1 MNKILTLLTL
11 LFSGIIFSQTSID
24 ENITI
29 KFPSEPKILENVA
42 KTDTLNQ
49 TIKTTLKTYYLNS
62 KEESYVAMRLKILTN
77 DEIEPNLPQSQNELI
92 KNYKQFIAG
101 QLKGFSKKGMYIKDS
116 TQITLNNYLAYKLT
130 FKGENSEEENGQSLI
145 LYLDGIFYE
154 FIYSQVAS
162 YSHRN
167 KEIFFKSIKINDS
180 ENLKQITEP
189 YNYWIAL
196 FKIVLGIIFLYFIR
210 KFRKMEKKRNL
221 VR

>member
-1 MNKILTLLTL
+1 MNKILTLLTF

-29 KFPSEPKILENVA
+29 KFPSKPKTLENVA

-62 KEESYVAMRLKILTN
+62 EEESYVVMRLKILAN
-77 DEIEPNLPQSQNELI
+77 DEIEPNFPQSQIELI
-92 KNYKQFIAG
+92 KNYKQFISG

-154 FIYSQVAS
+154 FIYSKVAS
-162 YSHRN
+162 YSKKN

-180 ENLKQITEP
+180 ESLKQITEP

-196 FKIVLGIIFLYFIR
+196 FKILLGIIFLYFIR
-210 KFRKMEKKRNL
+210 KYRKIEKKRNL
-221 VR
+221 VK